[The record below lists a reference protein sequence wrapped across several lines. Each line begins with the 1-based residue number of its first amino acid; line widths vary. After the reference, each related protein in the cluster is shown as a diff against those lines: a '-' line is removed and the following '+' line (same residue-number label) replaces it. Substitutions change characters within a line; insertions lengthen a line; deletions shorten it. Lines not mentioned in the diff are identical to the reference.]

1 MSYTVG
7 EVARLAAVTVRTLHH
22 YDEIGLLRASDRS
35 AAGYRRYGD
44 ADLERLQ
51 RILFYRELGFSLDKI
66 RAVMTDGD
74 ALATDHLRRQHSL
87 LVDRIGRL
95 QRMATAVEKAMEAH
109 TMGITLTPEERLE
122 VFGDFDPDGHTAE
135 VQERWGGTDAYREP
149 MSRSASYTKADW
161 QRIQAQAE
169 AVHQR
174 LIVAM
179 DAGQPADSAEAMDAA
194 EAHRQQITGTFYDCS
209 YEMHVGLAD
218 MYVADARFT
227 VTYERISPGLA
238 QYLSDA
244 IKANAARHR

>member
-7 EVARLAAVTVRTLHH
+7 EVARLAAVTARTLHH

-51 RILFYRELGFSLDKI
+51 RILFYRELGFGLDKI

-74 ALATDHLRRQHSL
+74 AQATDHLRRQHSL

-135 VQERWGGTDAYREP
+135 VQERWGGTDAYRES

-209 YEMHVGLAD
+209 YDMHVGLAD

-227 VTYERISPGLA
+227 ATYERISPGLA